1 MAITIYYACA
11 KFDKI
16 HTSTFVKP
24 APLLFVFGL
33 WFPENRLLEGLLLIG
48 GLPVIIIR
56 EKIKTCLKIVKQEG
70 LGRRRH

>member
-16 HTSTFVKP
+16 HTSTFVKLT
-24 APLLFVFGL
+24 PLLFVFWL
-33 WFPENRLLEGLLLIG
+33 WFQTFRLLEGLLLIG

-56 EKIKTCLKIVKQEG
+56 EIIKTCLKVVKREG
-70 LGRRRH
+70 LGRRH